1 MRQIVV
7 VVAVGNENS
16 VVKNAICSFPLN
28 RLKYLIIISLSTQ
41 SFSGFCI
48 YTIEHKTYNSM
59 KTKALWG
66 LWLLLFTLGAVACS
80 DDGIYFTQDEIVEG
94 DIMTGKQ
101 VRLVDNTL
109 VVYTGM
115 SGSVNIQGGKGD
127 CTAKSANTEV
137 ATVTESNYGGSHMVL
152 VTGNA
157 IGNTIITVTDS
168 KGNSSSFA
176 VTVKNAEDLW
186 GNVFI
191 YEYDEEFGQKECFV
205 RGVSPADSAAIVA
218 DVFAK
223 NKDCRFV
230 MKSRFAAPSEIYR
243 TVVYDAGGKVLLD
256 GPSPRPVAG
265 TGGTGIPYFKWKVYS
280 RQDGIVLAEYAS
292 VQDGSPRIVKDLTDK
307 YQVKYPEVSSVF
319 LWISVRILRE
329 R

>member
-1 MRQIVV
+1 MV

-115 SGSVNIQGGKGD
+115 SGSVNIQGGKVIVRQ
-127 CTAKSANTEV
+127 N
-137 ATVTESNYGGSHMVL
+137 L
-152 VTGNA
+152 L
-157 IGNTIITVTDS
+157 I
-168 KGNSSSFA
+168 
-176 VTVKNAEDLW
+176 
-186 GNVFI
+186 
-191 YEYDEEFGQKECFV
+191 QKW
-205 RGVSPADSAAIVA
+205 
-218 DVFAK
+218 
-223 NKDCRFV
+223 
-230 MKSRFAAPSEIYR
+230 
-243 TVVYDAGGKVLLD
+243 LL
-256 GPSPRPVAG
+256 
-265 TGGTGIPYFKWKVYS
+265 
-280 RQDGIVLAEYAS
+280 
-292 VQDGSPRIVKDLTDK
+292 
-307 YQVKYPEVSSVF
+307 
-319 LWISVRILRE
+319 
-329 R
+329 

>member
-1 MRQIVV
+1 MEYRF
-7 VVAVGNENS
+7 
-16 VVKNAICSFPLN
+16 CWFPLN
-28 RLKYLIIISLSTQ
+28 RLNFLIIISFPTQ
-41 SFSGFCI
+41 SFSGFYI
-48 YTIEHKTYNSM
+48 YNIEHKTYNSM

-80 DDGIYFTQDEIVEG
+80 DDDIYFTQDEIVEG

-137 ATVTESNYGGSHMVL
+137 ATVTESNDGGSHMVL

-176 VTVKNAEDLW
+176 VIVKNAEDLW

-205 RGVSPADSAAIVA
+205 RGASPADSAAIVA

-243 TVVYDAGGKVLLD
+243 TVVYDAEGKVLLD
-256 GPSPRPVAG
+256 GPSPSPV
-265 TGGTGIPYFKWKVYS
+265 TVDKDVPSFKWEVYS
-280 RQDGIVLAEYAS
+280 RQERTVLARYLF
-292 VQDGSPRIVKDLTDK
+292 VQNSGPRIIKGLTEE
-307 YQVKYPEVSSVF
+307 YQAKYPEVSSVA
-319 LWISVRILRE
+319 LWIPVRKLRE
-329 R
+329 GVNE